1 MLARF
6 ENGNYLE
13 DSENNSNWCVERQG
27 TDYDDIRYYTT
38 EEDAKAAMIDEV
50 NSEEYED
57 YELDI
62 DDSYCTATGE
72 EYYQKWMIYESPKYK
87 TEIERIF
94 NEIQL
99 EINRTHTGIA
109 QYAYE
114 LQDTW
119 VATAH
124 LDNVET
130 LLNKLKELI

>member
-1 MLARF
+1 
-6 ENGNYLE
+6 
-13 DSENNSNWCVERQG
+13 
-27 TDYDDIRYYTT
+27 
-38 EEDAKAAMIDEV
+38 
-50 NSEEYED
+50 
-57 YELDI
+57 
-62 DDSYCTATGE
+62 
-72 EYYQKWMIYESPKYK
+72 MIYESPKYK

-130 LLNKLKELI
+130 LLNKLKEMI